1 MSITLNQVTLAATDM
16 AASVLFYQRLGLVLI
31 VDSAPR
37 YVRFEFPDDGA
48 DSNGTPPT
56 LSLHAAS
63 ADFTPSPDAPL
74 IYFEVDD
81 VERFLTEKK
90 LTPLTTP
97 EMKSYLWFEA
107 DITDPSGNRIRLYTA
122 GKNRR
127 FPPWRIDTKPG

>member
-1 MSITLNQVTLAATDM
+1 LTLRLNQVTLAAKDM
-16 AASVLFYQRLGLVLI
+16 AASVLFYEKLGLTLI

-37 YVRFEFPDDGA
+37 YVRFEFPDDGQ
-48 DSNGTPPT
+48 GTQAT
-56 LSLHAAS
+56 LSLHAAQT
-63 ADFTPSPDAPL
+63 DFTRSPDAPL

-81 VERFLTEKK
+81 VQAFLAEKD

-107 DITDPSGNRIRLYTA
+107 DIEDPSGNRIRLFTA

-127 FPPWRIDTKPG
+127 FPPWRIKPR

>member
-1 MSITLNQVTLAATDM
+1 MTLRLNQVTLAAKDM
-16 AASVLFYQRLGLVLI
+16 AASVLFNEKLGLTLI

-37 YVRFEFPDDGA
+37 YVRFEFPDDGQ
-48 DSNGTPPT
+48 GTQAT
-56 LSLHAAS
+56 LSLHAAQT
-63 ADFTPSPDAPL
+63 DFTRSPDAPL

-81 VERFLTEKK
+81 VQAFLAQQD

-107 DITDPSGNRIRLYTA
+107 DIEDPSGNRIRLFTA

-127 FPPWRIDTKPG
+127 FPPWRIKPR